1 MAKTH
6 VSPWDPVDDLETA
19 EEIVGYVEV
28 AFEDGDPRLIGAVLE
43 DVVRAIERYGI
54 VLEDLVCG
62 FDRAVIERGFRR
74 EHADRV
80 IKACQKF
87 SRTPRLLE
95 YSNSS

>member
-6 VSPWDPVDDLETA
+6 VFPWDPVDDLETA

-43 DVVRAIERYGI
+43 DLVRAVKRYDI
-54 VLEDLVCG
+54 ALEDLVKA

-80 IKACQKF
+80 IETCQKF
-87 SRTPRLLE
+87 SRTPRLLG
-95 YSNSS
+95 